1 MKNLRPVKSDSE
13 YEELLDWVDAQF
25 DSNVLPNTSK
35 GDNLEMALLLIKDY
49 EDKNYKIPFPDP
61 IEAIKAIMKDKG
73 LKHKDF
79 VEGIGSKAYVSAIL
93 NHKRPLTLKIAK
105 MFHKRL
111 GIPAEVLLS

>member
-1 MKNLRPVKSDSE
+1 MKSLRPIKSESE
-13 YEELLDWVDAQF
+13 YEELMDWVDSQF
-25 DSNVLPNTSK
+25 DTKVLPNTPE

-49 EDKNYKIPFPDP
+49 EDRNYKVPFPDP
-61 IEAIKAIMKDKG
+61 IEAIKTKMKDEG

-79 VEGIGSKAYVSAIL
+79 IEVIGSKAYVSAIL
-93 NHKRPLTLKIAK
+93 NHKKPLTLKIAK